1 MKPFREM
8 VISDRLAK
16 IQQDFLHGM
25 RCVRSSFYILDHLVF
40 HYLVTDMLFFASI
53 NLITPGE
60 LKELQEELML
70 LLEKL
75 ERFTAKG
82 RHEDTGHEMYIYLS
96 NINLDTSYC
105 YVSSQNCHLS
115 MLKAFTL
122 NVISSFD
129 LETFNRLKSWMN
141 SLKRSS
147 TLITVSG
154 EKERVRFF
162 NDQRQLVSDM
172 TNTV

>member
-1 MKPFREM
+1 
-8 VISDRLAK
+8 
-16 IQQDFLHGM
+16 M

-82 RHEDTGHEMYIYLS
+82 RHE
-96 NINLDTSYC
+96 
-105 YVSSQNCHLS
+105 
-115 MLKAFTL
+115 
-122 NVISSFD
+122 
-129 LETFNRLKSWMN
+129 ETFNRLKSWMN

>member
-1 MKPFREM
+1 
-8 VISDRLAK
+8 
-16 IQQDFLHGM
+16 
-25 RCVRSSFYILDHLVF
+25 
-40 HYLVTDMLFFASI
+40 MLFFASI
-53 NLITPGE
+53 NLITPEE
-60 LKELQEELML
+60 LKELQEELIL

-82 RHEDTGHEMYIYLS
+82 RHEDTGNEMYIYLS
-96 NINLDTSYC
+96 NINLDTGYC
-105 YVSSQNCHLS
+105 YFGSPNYRLS

-129 LETFNRLKSWMN
+129 LEMFN
-141 SLKRSS
+141 RSS
-147 TLITVSG
+147 TLIAVSG

-162 NDQRQLVSDM
+162 NDQYRLVLGM